1 MHKYIF
7 IRPTFISYIFIKSFL
22 NRLQA
27 YSAGFLHLFYPHIC
41 MHCGSEELSP
51 ANVLCEPC
59 EKNLPYTHFLS
70 IEKNTIEK
78 IFWGRVPL
86 HEAGASLFF
95 TKDSIVQSLVFALK
109 YKNQKKAGRLLGN
122 IIGQDII
129 NSQRFKNIDCMI
141 PIPLSKKKQ
150 RERGYNQALVICEGI
165 QEKLPHIQILPLLL
179 KHKNAISQTSKD
191 RIQRTQ
197 LSPQSYA
204 IIDPAQIAEKN
215 VLVVDDVI
223 TTGATI
229 ESFCKYIL
237 SEARPHSLSVV
248 AAAYTI

>member
-1 MHKYIF
+1 MPKHTFIGPTF
-7 IRPTFISYIFIKSFL
+7 IRPFL
-22 NRLQA
+22 NRLQS
-27 YSAGFLHLFYPHIC
+27 YSTGFLHLFYPHIC
-41 MHCGSEELSP
+41 MHCGSEELQ
-51 ANVLCEPC
+51 AENVLCTAC
-59 EKNLPYTHFLS
+59 EKNLPCTHFLP

-150 RERGYNQALVICEGI
+150 RARGYNQALVICEGI
-165 QEKLPHIQILPLLL
+165 QEKLPYIQILPLLM
-179 KHKNAISQTSKD
+179 KHKNTFSQTSKD

-197 LSPQSYA
+197 LSAQSYS

-215 VLVVDDVI
+215 ILVVDDVI

-229 ESFCKYIL
+229 ESFCKFLL

>member
-1 MHKYIF
+1 MPKYIF

>member
-1 MHKYIF
+1 MPKLTYIRLPLTF
-7 IRPTFISYIFIKSFL
+7 IRTFL

-27 YSAGFLHLFYPHIC
+27 YSTGFLHLFYPHIC
-41 MHCGSEELSP
+41 MHCGSEELPS
-51 ANVLCEPC
+51 ANILCAAC
-59 EKNLPYTHFLS
+59 EKNLPYTHFLP
-70 IEKNTIEK
+70 IAQNTIEK

-122 IIGQDII
+122 IIGRDMLH
-129 NSQRFKNIDCMI
+129 SQRFKNIDCMI
-141 PIPLSKKKQ
+141 PVPISKNKQ
-150 RERGYNQALVICEGI
+150 RARGYNQALLICEGI
-165 QEKLPHIQILPLLL
+165 QEKIPHIQILPLLL

-197 LSPQSYA
+197 LGPQYYS
-204 IIDPAQIAEKN
+204 IIDPTQLAEKN

-229 ESFCKYIL
+229 ESVCKYIL
-237 SEARPHSLSVV
+237 SEARPHSLSLV

>member
-1 MHKYIF
+1 MPKHTFIGFTF
-7 IRPTFISYIFIKSFL
+7 IRPFL

-27 YSAGFLHLFYPHIC
+27 YSTGFLHLFFPHIC
-41 MHCGSEELSP
+41 MHCGSEELQ
-51 ANVLCEPC
+51 AENVLCELC

-78 IFWGRVPL
+78 IFWGRVSI

-95 TKDSIVQSLVFALK
+95 TKDSIVQSLIFALK

-122 IIGQDII
+122 IIGQDLL

-150 RERGYNQALVICEGI
+150 RARGYNQALVICEGI
-165 QEKLPHIQILPLLL
+165 QEKLPHITILPNLL
-179 KHKNAISQTSKD
+179 KEKSSKSQTLQN
-191 RIQRTQ
+191 RIERNN
-197 LSPQSYA
+197 LSEQPFKL
-204 IIDPAQIAEKN
+204 IAPSLLKNKN
-215 VLVVDDVI
+215 VLIVDDVI
-223 TTGATI
+223 TTGATM
-229 ESFCKYIL
+229 
-237 SEARPHSLSVV
+237 EAAAIYLWKEAQPQSISIV

>member
-1 MHKYIF
+1 
-7 IRPTFISYIFIKSFL
+7 
-22 NRLQA
+22 
-27 YSAGFLHLFYPHIC
+27 
-41 MHCGSEELSP
+41 MHCGSEELQ
-51 ANVLCEPC
+51 AENILCVAC
-59 EKNLPYTHFLS
+59 EKNLPYTHFFS

-109 YKNQKKAGRLLGN
+109 YKQQKKAGRLLGN
-122 IIGQDII
+122 IIGQNII

-150 RERGYNQALVICEGI
+150 RARGYNQALVICEGI
-165 QEKLPHIQILPLLL
+165 QEKLPHIQILPLVL

-204 IIDPAQIAEKN
+204 IIDRSQIAEKN

-237 SEARPHSLSVV
+237 NEARPHSISVV

>member
-1 MHKYIF
+1 MPKHTF
-7 IRPTFISYIFIKSFL
+7 IRSFL
-22 NRLQA
+22 NRLQT

-51 ANVLCEPC
+51 ETVLCEAC
-59 EKNLPYTHFLS
+59 EKNLPYTKFLA
-70 IEKNTIEK
+70 IENNKVEK
-78 IFWGRVPL
+78 IFWGRVPIQK
-86 HEAGASLFF
+86 AGASLFF
-95 TKDSIVQSLVFALK
+95 TKDSVVQSLIFALK

-150 RERGYNQALVICEGI
+150 RARGYNQALVICEGI

-197 LSPQSYA
+197 LSPQSYS
-204 IIDPAQIAEKN
+204 IIDPVQIAEKN

-229 ESFCKYIL
+229 ESVCNYIL

>member
-1 MHKYIF
+1 MPKQ
-7 IRPTFISYIFIKSFL
+7 TFIGFTFFRYRFISSFL
-22 NRLQA
+22 NHIQA
-27 YSAGFLHLFYPHIC
+27 YSTGFFHLFYPHIC
-41 MHCGSEELSP
+41 MHCGSEELAAAS
-51 ANVLCEPC
+51 VLCASC
-59 EKNLPYTHFLS
+59 EKNLPYTHFLP
-70 IEKNTIEK
+70 IEKNSIEK

-122 IIGQDII
+122 IIGQDMI

-141 PIPLSKKKQ
+141 PIPLSKNKQ
-150 RERGYNQALVICEGI
+150 RARGYNQAQVICEGI

-179 KHKNAISQTSKD
+179 KHKNAVSQTSKD

-197 LSPQSYA
+197 LSQKSYF
-204 IIDPAQIAEKN
+204 IIDRAQIAEKN

-229 ESFCKYIL
+229 ESVCKYIL
-237 SEARPHSLSVV
+237 SEARPLSLSVV

>member
-1 MHKYIF
+1 MPKHTF
-7 IRPTFISYIFIKSFL
+7 IRPFI

-27 YSAGFLHLFYPHIC
+27 YSVGFLYLFYPHIC
-41 MHCGSEELSP
+41 IHCGSEELQ
-51 ANVLCEPC
+51 AENILCIAC
-59 EKNLPYTHFLS
+59 EKNLPYTHFFS

-150 RERGYNQALVICEGI
+150 RARGYNQALVICEGI
-165 QEKLPHIQILPLLL
+165 QEKLPHIIILNVLV
-179 KHKNAISQTSKD
+179 KQKSSKSQTSQN
-191 RIQRTQ
+191 RIERNHASERGYPKGFHKMGKLMSQVM
-197 LSPQSYA
+197 SPVM
-204 IIDPAQIAEKN
+204 IHE
-215 VLVVDDVI
+215 
-223 TTGATI
+223 ATI
-229 ESFCKYIL
+229 FKTTCAIL
-237 SEARPHSLSVV
+237 ALYSVV
-248 AAAYTI
+248 

>member
-1 MHKYIF
+1 MPKLTYI
-7 IRPTFISYIFIKSFL
+7 RLPFISSFL
-22 NRLQA
+22 NRIQA
-27 YSAGFLHLFYPHIC
+27 YSTGFLHLFYPHIC

-51 ANVLCEPC
+51 ANVLCKAC

-109 YKNQKKAGRLLGN
+109 YKHQKKAGRLLGN
-122 IIGQDII
+122 IIGRDMLH
-129 NSQRFKNIDCMI
+129 SQRFKNIDCMI
-141 PIPLSKKKQ
+141 PMPLSKKKL
-150 RERGYNQALVICEGI
+150 RARGYNQVLLICEGI

-197 LSPQSYA
+197 LSPQSYS

-229 ESFCKYIL
+229 ESVSKYIL

>member
-1 MHKYIF
+1 MPKHTFIGPTF
-7 IRPTFISYIFIKSFL
+7 IRPFL

-27 YSAGFLHLFYPHIC
+27 YSTGFLHLFYPHIC
-41 MHCGSEELSP
+41 IHCGSEELPS
-51 ANVLCEPC
+51 ANVLCVAC
-59 EKNLPYTHFLS
+59 EKNLPYTHFYS
-70 IEKNTIEK
+70 IEKNIIEK

-109 YKNQKKAGRLLGN
+109 YKNQKEAGRLLGN
-122 IIGQDII
+122 IIGRDLLH
-129 NSQRFKNIDCMI
+129 SQRFKNIDCMI

-150 RERGYNQALVICEGI
+150 RARGYNQALVICEGI
-165 QEKLPHIQILPLLL
+165 QEKLPHIQILPLVL
-179 KHKNAISQTSKD
+179 KHKNAVSQTSKD

-197 LSPQSYA
+197 ISPQSYA

-229 ESFCKYIL
+229 ESFCKFLL

>member
-1 MHKYIF
+1 
-7 IRPTFISYIFIKSFL
+7 
-22 NRLQA
+22 
-27 YSAGFLHLFYPHIC
+27 
-41 MHCGSEELSP
+41 MHCGSEELPS
-51 ANVLCEPC
+51 ANILCAAC
-59 EKNLPYTHFLS
+59 EKNLPYTHFLP
-70 IEKNTIEK
+70 IAQNTIEK

-122 IIGQDII
+122 IIGRDMLH
-129 NSQRFKNIDCMI
+129 SQRFKNIDCMI
-141 PIPLSKKKQ
+141 PVPISKNKQ
-150 RERGYNQALVICEGI
+150 RARGYNQALLICEGI

-197 LSPQSYA
+197 LGPQYYS
-204 IIDPAQIAEKN
+204 IIDPTQLAEKN

-229 ESFCKYIL
+229 ESVCKYIL

>member
-1 MHKYIF
+1 MPKHTF
-7 IRPTFISYIFIKSFL
+7 IRPRFIRFKFIRPFL
-22 NRLQA
+22 NRIQA

-41 MHCGSEELSP
+41 MHCGSEELAAAS
-51 ANVLCEPC
+51 VLCEPC
-59 EKNLPYTHFLS
+59 EMNLPYTHFFS

-109 YKNQKKAGRLLGN
+109 YKHQKKVGRLLGN
-122 IIGQDII
+122 IIGQDML

-150 RERGYNQALVICEGI
+150 RARGYNQALIICEGI

-179 KHKNAISQTSKD
+179 KHKNIVSQTSKN

-197 LSPQSYA
+197 VSPQSYS
-204 IIDPAQIAEKN
+204 IINAAQIAEKN

-229 ESFCKYIL
+229 ESVCKYLL
-237 SEARPHSLSVV
+237 SVARPHSLSVV

>member
-1 MHKYIF
+1 MPKLTYIKLPLTF
-7 IRPTFISYIFIKSFL
+7 IRTFL

-27 YSAGFLHLFYPHIC
+27 YSTGFLHLFYPHIC
-41 MHCGSEELSP
+41 MHCGSEELPS
-51 ANVLCEPC
+51 ANILCAAC
-59 EKNLPYTHFLS
+59 EKNLPYTHFLP
-70 IEKNTIEK
+70 IAQNTIEK

-122 IIGQDII
+122 IIGRDMLH
-129 NSQRFKNIDCMI
+129 SQRFKNIDCMI
-141 PIPLSKKKQ
+141 PIPISKNKQ
-150 RERGYNQALVICEGI
+150 RARGYNQALLICEGI
-165 QEKLPHIQILPLLL
+165 QEKLPHIQILPMLM
-179 KHKNAISQTSKD
+179 KHKNAIIQTSKD

-197 LSPQSYA
+197 LGPQNYS
-204 IIDPAQIAEKN
+204 IIDPTQIAEKN

-229 ESFCKYIL
+229 ESVCKYIL
-237 SEARPHSLSVV
+237 SEARPHSLSLV

>member
-1 MHKYIF
+1 MPKHTFIGFTF
-7 IRPTFISYIFIKSFL
+7 IRPFL

-27 YSAGFLHLFYPHIC
+27 YSTGFLHLFFPHIC
-41 MHCGSEELSP
+41 MHCGSEELQ
-51 ANVLCEPC
+51 AENVLCELC
-59 EKNLPYTHFLS
+59 EKNLPYTHFLP
-70 IEKNTIEK
+70 IEKNIIEK
-78 IFWGRVPL
+78 IFWGRVSI

-95 TKDSIVQSLVFALK
+95 TKDSIVQSLIFALK

-122 IIGQDII
+122 IIGQDLL

-150 RERGYNQALVICEGI
+150 RARGYNQALVICEGI

-191 RIQRTQ
+191 RIERTQ
-197 LSPQSYA
+197 LSPQSYS
-204 IIDPAQIAEKN
+204 IINPVQIAEKN

-229 ESFCKYIL
+229 ESICNYIL

>member
-1 MHKYIF
+1 MPKHTF
-7 IRPTFISYIFIKSFL
+7 IRSFL
-22 NRLQA
+22 NRLQT

-51 ANVLCEPC
+51 ETVLCEAC
-59 EKNLPYTHFLS
+59 EKNLPYTKFLA
-70 IEKNTIEK
+70 IENNKVEK
-78 IFWGRVPL
+78 IFWGRVPIQK
-86 HEAGASLFF
+86 AGASLFF
-95 TKDSIVQSLVFALK
+95 TKDSIVQSLIFALK

-122 IIGQDII
+122 IIGQDLL

-150 RERGYNQALVICEGI
+150 RARGYNQALLICEGC

-191 RIQRTQ
+191 RIERTQ
-197 LSPQSYA
+197 LSPQSYS
-204 IIDPAQIAEKN
+204 IINPVQIAEKN

-229 ESFCKYIL
+229 ESICNYIL

>member
-1 MHKYIF
+1 MPKHTF
-7 IRPTFISYIFIKSFL
+7 IRSFL
-22 NRLQA
+22 NRLQT

-51 ANVLCEPC
+51 ETVLCEAC
-59 EKNLPYTHFLS
+59 EKNLPYTKFLA
-70 IEKNTIEK
+70 IENNKVEK
-78 IFWGRVPL
+78 IFWGRVPIQK
-86 HEAGASLFF
+86 AGASLFF
-95 TKDSIVQSLVFALK
+95 TKDSIVQSLIFALK

-122 IIGQDII
+122 IIGQDLL

-150 RERGYNQALVICEGI
+150 RARGYNQALLICEGI

-191 RIQRTQ
+191 RIERTQ
-197 LSPQSYA
+197 LSPQSYS
-204 IIDPAQIAEKN
+204 IINPVQIAEKN

-229 ESFCKYIL
+229 ESICNYIL

>member
-1 MHKYIF
+1 
-7 IRPTFISYIFIKSFL
+7 
-22 NRLQA
+22 
-27 YSAGFLHLFYPHIC
+27 
-41 MHCGSEELSP
+41 MHCGSEELQ
-51 ANVLCEPC
+51 AENVLCVAC
-59 EKNLPYTHFLS
+59 EKNLPYTHFLP
-70 IEKNTIEK
+70 ITQNTIEK

-122 IIGQDII
+122 IMGRDMLH
-129 NSQRFKNIDCMI
+129 SQRFKNIDCMI
-141 PIPLSKKKQ
+141 PIPISKNKQ
-150 RERGYNQALVICEGI
+150 RARGYNQALVICEGI
-165 QEKLPHIQILPLLL
+165 QEILPHIQIIPLLL

-197 LSPQSYA
+197 LNPQYYS
-204 IIDPAQIAEKN
+204 IIDPTQIAEKN

-237 SEARPHSLSVV
+237 SEARPHFLSVV

>member
-1 MHKYIF
+1 MPKLTHIRLHF
-7 IRPTFISYIFIKSFL
+7 IRLRFIRTFL

-27 YSAGFLHLFYPHIC
+27 YSTGFLHLFYPHIC
-41 MHCGSEELSP
+41 MHCGSEELQ
-51 ANVLCEPC
+51 AENILCAAC
-59 EKNLPYTHFLS
+59 EKNLPYTHFLP
-70 IEKNTIEK
+70 IAQNTIEK

-109 YKNQKKAGRLLGN
+109 YKSQKKAGRLLGN
-122 IIGQDII
+122 IIGQDMLH
-129 NSQRFKNIDCMI
+129 SQRFKNIDCMI
-141 PIPLSKKKQ
+141 PIPLSKNKQ
-150 RERGYNQALVICEGI
+150 RARGYNQALLICEGI
-165 QEKLPHIQILPLLL
+165 QEKHPHIQILPLLL
-179 KHKNAISQTSKD
+179 KHKNAISQTNKD

-197 LSPQSYA
+197 LGPQYYS
-204 IIDPAQIAEKN
+204 IIDPTQLAEKN

-229 ESFCKYIL
+229 ESVCKYIL
-237 SEARPHSLSVV
+237 SEARPHSLSLV

>member
-1 MHKYIF
+1 MPKHTFIGPTFIRFKF
-7 IRPTFISYIFIKSFL
+7 IRPFL

-27 YSAGFLHLFYPHIC
+27 YSVGFLHLFYPHIC

-51 ANVLCEPC
+51 ASVLCTQC
-59 EKNLPYTHFLS
+59 VKNLPYTQFLP

-122 IIGQDII
+122 IIGQDLL

-150 RERGYNQALVICEGI
+150 RARGYNQALVICEGI
-165 QEKLPHIQILPLLL
+165 QEKIPHIQILPLLL
-179 KHKNAISQTSKD
+179 KHKNVVSQTSKD

-197 LSPQSYA
+197 LSPQSYS
-204 IIDPAQIAEKN
+204 IIDPIQIAEKN

-229 ESFCKYIL
+229 ESVCKYIL
-237 SEARPHSLSVV
+237 SQARPHSLSVV

>member
-1 MHKYIF
+1 M
-7 IRPTFISYIFIKSFL
+7 
-22 NRLQA
+22 
-27 YSAGFLHLFYPHIC
+27 
-41 MHCGSEELSP
+41 
-51 ANVLCEPC
+51 
-59 EKNLPYTHFLS
+59 
-70 IEKNTIEK
+70 
-78 IFWGRVPL
+78 

-122 IIGQDII
+122 IIGRDMLH
-129 NSQRFKNIDCMI
+129 SQRFKNIDCMI

-150 RERGYNQALVICEGI
+150 RARGYNQALVICEGI
-165 QEKLPHIQILPLLL
+165 QEKLPHIQILPLVL

-204 IIDPAQIAEKN
+204 IIDRSQIAEKN

-229 ESFCKYIL
+229 ESVCKYIL

>member
-1 MHKYIF
+1 MPKQPFKGCNFSRSI
-7 IRPTFISYIFIKSFL
+7 L

-27 YSAGFLHLFYPHIC
+27 YNSGFLHLFYPHIC
-41 MHCGSEELSP
+41 MHCGSEELPS
-51 ANVLCEPC
+51 ASVLCADC
-59 EKNLPYTHFLS
+59 EKNLPYTHFLP
-70 IEKNTIEK
+70 IKQNTIEK
-78 IFWGRVPL
+78 IFWGRVSL

-95 TKDSIVQSLVFALK
+95 TKDSIVQSLIFALK

-122 IIGQDII
+122 IIGQDMLH
-129 NSQRFKNIDCMI
+129 SQRFKNIDYMI
-141 PIPLSKKKQ
+141 PIPLSKMKQ
-150 RERGYNQALVICEGI
+150 RTRGYNQTLLICEGI
-165 QEKLPHIQILPLLL
+165 QEKIPHIQILPLLL

-197 LSPQSYA
+197 LNPQYYSF
-204 IIDPAQIAEKN
+204 IDPTQIAEKN

-229 ESFCKYIL
+229 ESVCKYIL
-237 SEARPHSLSVV
+237 SQARPHSLSVV

>member
-1 MHKYIF
+1 MPKHTFIGPSF
-7 IRPTFISYIFIKSFL
+7 IRPFL
-22 NRLQA
+22 NRLQT
-27 YSAGFLHLFYPHIC
+27 YSTGFLHLFYPHIC
-41 MHCGSEELSP
+41 MHCGSEELQ
-51 ANVLCEPC
+51 AENVLCAAC
-59 EKNLPYTHFLS
+59 EKNLPYTYF
-70 IEKNTIEK
+70 IPIAQNTIEK

-122 IIGQDII
+122 IMGRDMLH
-129 NSQRFKNIDCMI
+129 SQRFKNIDCMI
-141 PIPLSKKKQ
+141 PIPISKNKQ
-150 RERGYNQALVICEGI
+150 RARGYNQALVICEGI
-165 QEKLPHIQILPLLL
+165 QEILPHIQIIPLLL

-197 LSPQSYA
+197 LSPQYYS
-204 IIDPAQIAEKN
+204 IIDPTQIAEKN

-229 ESFCKYIL
+229 ESVCKYIL
-237 SEARPHSLSVV
+237 SAARPHSLSVV